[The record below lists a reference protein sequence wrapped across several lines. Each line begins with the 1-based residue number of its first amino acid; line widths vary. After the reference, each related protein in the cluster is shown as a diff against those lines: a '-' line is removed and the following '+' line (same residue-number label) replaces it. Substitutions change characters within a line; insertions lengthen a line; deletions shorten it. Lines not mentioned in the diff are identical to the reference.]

1 MSGLEGMGSL
11 YKALDLI
18 PRTRKRRKEKKKK
31 VGRNWTCRCTPVIP
45 APRRRRQ
52 GAYCE
57 FKARLKDVDET
68 LL

>member
-1 MSGLEGMGSL
+1 MSGVEGMGSL

-18 PRTRKRRKEKKKK
+18 PRTRKRRKEKKR

-45 APRRRRQ
+45 ASRRQRQ
-52 GAYCE
+52 GACYE
-57 FKARLKDVDET
+57 FKARLKDISET